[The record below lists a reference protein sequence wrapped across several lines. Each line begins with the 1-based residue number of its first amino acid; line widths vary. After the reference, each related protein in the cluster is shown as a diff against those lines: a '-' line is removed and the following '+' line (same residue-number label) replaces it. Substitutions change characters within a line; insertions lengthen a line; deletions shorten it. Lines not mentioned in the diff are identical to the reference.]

1 MISYTSDNSADTTKD
16 CETEKRLEF
25 ESQMNVLI
33 REALHNFSKIM
44 TSSDLENDTPVL
56 DPLRIKD
63 KNVTPAFG
71 PDVFDVTFKNIKV

>member
-1 MISYTSDNSADTTKD
+1 
-16 CETEKRLEF
+16 
-25 ESQMNVLI
+25 MNALM

-71 PDVFDVTFKNIKV
+71 PDVFDVTFKNVKVKPLQAANAVSFSVILFEISSHGYA